1 MGSERALL
9 TAALARALDVQIVR
23 TDAARGGDS
32 HLAMAATL
40 ADGRRVFV
48 KHGADAATYAAEADG
63 LAWLAEAGALATP
76 AVLAIGPADAPFLA
90 LDFVDSGPAPADWDE
105 QLGRG
110 LAALHRF
117 GAPAFGLARP
127 NVMGR
132 IPQDNRPLA
141 GWAEFYGE
149 RRLGPLVR
157 RTRDDG
163 SLDAATARAVEDVI
177 TRLPALVGA
186 DEPPAR
192 LHGDLWS
199 GNVMCGRS
207 GSPVLV
213 DPAVYGG
220 HREIDLAMLRLFG
233 GPGPRCFAAYDEVY
247 PLAPG
252 VADRVPL
259 YQLYPLLIH
268 VAMFGSSY
276 TAQVRRAAKAML

>member
-1 MGSERALL
+1 MGSDAQRLTTALS
-9 TAALARALDVQIVR
+9 R
-23 TDAARGGDS
+23 TLGVAVVHASATRGGDS
-32 HLAMAATL
+32 HSAIEVSL

-48 KHGADAATYAAEADG
+48 KHGADAATYAAEAHG
-63 LAWLAEAGALATP
+63 LAWLAEAHALATP
-76 AVLAIGPADAPFLA
+76 EVLAVGDDAAPYLA
-90 LDFVDSGPAPADWDE
+90 IAFVDSGREARDYDE
-105 QLGRG
+105 RLGRG

-117 GAPAFGLARP
+117 GAPTFGLLRA

-132 IPQDNRPLA
+132 VPQDNRPLPT
-141 GWAEFYGE
+141 WAEFYAE
-149 RRLGPLVR
+149 RRLAPLVQ
-157 RTRDDG
+157 RTRDDRT
-163 SLDAATARAVEDVI
+163 LDETTARAVEDVI
-177 TRLPALVGA
+177 ARMPALVGS

-199 GNVMCGRS
+199 GNVMCSSAGD
-207 GSPVLV
+207 PVLV

-233 GPGPRCFAAYDEVY
+233 GPGPRCFAAYDEAF

-268 VAMFGSSY
+268 VAMFGASY

>member
-1 MGSERALL
+1 MPSERALS
-9 TAALARALDVQIVR
+9 AALARVLGVEVVR
-23 TDAARGGDS
+23 ASATRGGDS
-32 HLAMAATL
+32 HLAIEATL

-63 LAWLAEAGALATP
+63 LGWLAEADAIATP
-76 AVLAIGPADAPFLA
+76 AVLAVGPADAPFLA
-90 LDFVDSGPAPADWDE
+90 LDFVETGRGSDCDE
-105 QLGRG
+105 RLGRE

-117 GAPAFGLARP
+117 GAPTFGLGRA

-132 IPQDNRPLA
+132 VPQDNRPLPS
-141 GWAEFYGE
+141 WAAFYGE
-149 RRLGPLVR
+149 RRLAPLVQ

-177 TRLPALVGA
+177 ARLPALVGP

-199 GNVMCGRS
+199 GNVMCDRTGA
-207 GSPVLV
+207 PVLV

-220 HREIDLAMLRLFG
+220 HREIDLAMLKLFG
-233 GPGPRCFAAYDEVY
+233 GPGPRCFAAYDEAY

-276 TAQVRRAAKAML
+276 CAQVRRAARAVL